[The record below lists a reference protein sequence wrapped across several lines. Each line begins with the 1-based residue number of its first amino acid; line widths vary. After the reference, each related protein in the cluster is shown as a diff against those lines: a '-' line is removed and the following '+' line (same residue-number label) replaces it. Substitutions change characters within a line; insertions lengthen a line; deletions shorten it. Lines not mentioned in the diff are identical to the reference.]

1 MTITARIDQRIDVAF
16 APLRRMLHDLKTPA
30 RGPAPVT
37 DECDAP
43 DREDAAFDSLAEKR
57 THP

>member
-1 MTITARIDQRIDVAF
+1 MTLTALIDQRIDVAF
-16 APLRRMLHDLKTPA
+16 APLRRMLHDLKTSA

-43 DREDAAFDSLAEKR
+43 DREDAAFNSQAEKR